1 MALQG
6 VKARLAKI
14 QEDID
19 EADSRAVN
27 ANHEIREAQTR
38 LEKAEGELGTHIR
51 RQKLLEGELETY
63 QDRYK
68 EAADKLEKVLSESEG
83 IETKRR
89 ELEES
94 EAHGDERLQD
104 LEEQVKEVNI
114 CICITLNRAENSSAM
129 LSGFYCQLKWLCTI
143 SIIDP

>member
-19 EADSRAVN
+19 EADNRAVN

-38 LEKAEGELGTHIR
+38 LEKAEGELGTHER
-51 RQKLLEGELETY
+51 RQKLLELELENY
-63 QDRYK
+63 KDRYT

-83 IETKRR
+83 IEVKRR
-89 ELEES
+89 ELDRK
-94 EAHGDERLQD
+94 AH
-104 LEEQVKEVNI
+104 V
-114 CICITLNRAENSSAM
+114 
-129 LSGFYCQLKWLCTI
+129 
-143 SIIDP
+143 